1 MHITRLK
8 VEKWKLKREWIKWST
23 QLKLVRVPRSIAKGA
38 GQVKAFHVHVFAGAT
53 NVACLAATIDVIEG
67 TTAVVPRFTHLRIKN
82 LKTSHI
88 YCKTR
93 TNEKKSD
100 INNTLY
106 KTPGRTTRYSSR

>member
-1 MHITRLK
+1 M
-8 VEKWKLKREWIKWST
+8 
-23 QLKLVRVPRSIAKGA
+23 
-38 GQVKAFHVHVFAGAT
+38 KAFHVHVFADAR

-67 TTAVVPRFTHLRIKN
+67 TTAVVPRFTHLRMEN

-100 INNTLY
+100 VKNTLY
-106 KTPGRTTRYSSR
+106 KTPGRTTWYSSR

>member
-38 GQVKAFHVHVFAGAT
+38 GQVKAFHVHVFADAR

-67 TTAVVPRFTHLRIKN
+67 TTAVVPRFTQ
-82 LKTSHI
+82 
-88 YCKTR
+88 
-93 TNEKKSD
+93 NEES
-100 INNTLY
+100 
-106 KTPGRTTRYSSR
+106 